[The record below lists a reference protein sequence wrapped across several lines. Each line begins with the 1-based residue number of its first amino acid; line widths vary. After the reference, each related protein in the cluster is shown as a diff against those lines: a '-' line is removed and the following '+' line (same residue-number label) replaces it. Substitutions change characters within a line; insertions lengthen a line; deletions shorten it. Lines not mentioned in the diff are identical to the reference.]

1 MNKNYRVNNNKN
13 YIIPYTV
20 INFRI
25 SNKFVMSTILDKKK
39 LEFIPKS
46 RYDKLSDVELQN
58 LLSYRRLYNQCI
70 IKQQKI
76 EKDKIR
82 LKKDKEELGEWMS
95 DLTSQK
101 HLIDNLREKYT
112 FSCSVVSLP
121 PRKSGKVY
129 YNLTISRKGNYPKN
143 CSLGSEET
151 IKIHLLE
158 FYKGNSKVRKE
169 IKKDWKTWLKNETN
183 YGNTYLRILDIILKN
198 PAEFKN
204 ATINR
209 GVLFPWKS
217 LYY

>member
-1 MNKNYRVNNNKN
+1 MF
-13 YIIPYTV
+13 YIDTSPYTMV
-20 INFRI
+20 NFRI
-25 SNKFVMSTILDKKK
+25 DQRSIMSKMLDKRK
-39 LEFIPKS
+39 LEFIPPS
-46 RYDKLSDVELQN
+46 RYGKLDDEERER
-58 LLSYRRLYNQCI
+58 LLDYRRLYSKTVRKEGK
-70 IKQQKI
+70 IKNLNRTI
-76 EKDKIR
+76 DREKETLR
-82 LKKDKEELGEWMS
+82 EWKS
-95 DLTSQK
+95 DLTSK
-101 HLIDNLREKYT
+101 NHFIDHLRTKYS
-112 FSCSVVSLP
+112 FSCSVISLT
-121 PRKSGKVY
+121 PRPSGKVY

-183 YGNTYLRILDIILKN
+183 NGNTYLRILDIILKN